1 MKNWYKK
8 YDDNDTDNTTESL
21 LDGVV
26 GDAVPVGGHL
36 DGVAGAG
43 AQTTRGLRRDIG

>member
-8 YDDNDTDNTTESL
+8 YDDNDTDTTESL

-26 GDAVPVGGHL
+26 GDAVGVDGCL
-36 DGVAGAG
+36 AGVARAG
-43 AQTTRGLRRDIG
+43 PRPRGVC

>member
-8 YDDNDTDNTTESL
+8 YDDNDTDTTESL

-26 GDAVPVGGHL
+26 GDAVPVGGRL
-36 DGVAGAG
+36 DGVAGAE
-43 AQTTRGLRRDIG
+43 AQTTRGWLRDTG